1 MTDEEILDWLDRH
14 TTRLEMK
21 CEFGSH
27 VFSGGPISVR
37 EMVVGFSNNRRSLS
51 MELQEY
57 PVMRPMADPGDLG
70 VPENLLDGGIEDLNL
85 DSDLKEELYEA
96 LRSVHIEQTMA
107 FQIKKAT
114 ERTGSNK
121 YIAEKYVNFCN
132 NAARVISN
140 YELSKRIAVKEQEKR
155 NRERESWIGRA
166 MKEAHE
172 LLEREGVV
180 IPKDM
185 ADYILKP
192 APDKGIFRAFFER
205 F

>member
-1 MTDEEILDWLDRH
+1 MIDKEILDWLERH

-21 CEFGSH
+21 ATFGSH
-27 VFSGGPISVR
+27 IFSGGPIPVR
-37 EMVVGFSNNRRSLS
+37 QMVRDLS
-51 MELQEY
+51 KQTQVCSIELQE
-57 PVMRPMADPGDLG
+57 PQVVRPMADPGDLG

-121 YIAEKYVNFCN
+121 YIAEKYVDFCN
-132 NAARVISN
+132 NTSRMLQSFEIRKA
-140 YELSKRIAVKEQEKR
+140 IAIEKQKER
-155 NRERESWIGRA
+155 NKERESWIGRS

-172 LLEREGVV
+172 LLEQEGVV

-192 APDKGIFRAFFER
+192 APDKGIFRTFFER